1 MRSKHARNTRR
12 VHETYLE
19 TCMPDDENA
28 NFVFNFF
35 DSVLVLV
42 ITPAPIRFVK
52 KSLVRVDQT
61 HKIMPIKALVSL

>member
-1 MRSKHARNTRR
+1 
-12 VHETYLE
+12 
-19 TCMPDDENA
+19 MPDDENA

-61 HKIMPIKALVSL
+61 HKIMPIKALGSL